1 MIRAARPDDVA
12 HLLRLVRELAVYERE
27 PDAVVAT
34 ERLLHEA
41 LFGSDPSASC
51 LVAETEGAV
60 VGLAL
65 WFPTFSTW
73 LGRPGLHLEDLYV
86 DPAHRGSGI
95 GRALLCAL
103 AAIAADRDWG
113 RVDWQVLDWNVDAQ
127 AFYRSLG
134 ANSLND
140 WTTYRID
147 GAALTRLATQSSA
160 DRSRR
165 S

>member
-1 MIRAARPDDVA
+1 MIRTARPDDVA

-27 PDAVVAT
+27 PDAVGAT
-34 ERLLHEA
+34 EPLLHEA

-65 WFPTFSTW
+65 WF
-73 LGRPGLHLEDLYV
+73 LHSR
-86 DPAHRGSGI
+86 RGSGV
-95 GRALLCAL
+95 RACISRISTSSPLTAAAGSAGPCSVAL
-103 AAIAADRDWG
+103 AAIAADRGWG